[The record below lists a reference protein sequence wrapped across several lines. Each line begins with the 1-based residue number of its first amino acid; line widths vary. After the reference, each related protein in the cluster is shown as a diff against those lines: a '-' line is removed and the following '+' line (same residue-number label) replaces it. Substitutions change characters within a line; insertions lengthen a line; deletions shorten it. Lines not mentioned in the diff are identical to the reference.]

1 MSDIDNI
8 KARIDIVD
16 LVSTYAPLQK
26 AGRTFK
32 AVCPFHT
39 EKTPSFIVN
48 PDRQSWHCFGACS
61 TGGDAFTFVMRKENL
76 DFSGALNLLAQRA
89 GVELTRQGG
98 PNDSRRDDSLYRVNR
113 SAANFYRQT
122 LTHDAGV
129 VGRTYLQTR
138 GVDSQTSQKFGIG
151 LSTDSWDDLKTYLLT
166 HDIPI
171 EDAIKAGLVTK
182 GTNGNTWDFF
192 RGRLMFPIA
201 DRRGNV
207 TGFGGRALND
217 SAPKYINTSSTPIFE
232 KRNTLYALHVAMD
245 SIRQDRTVV
254 IVEGYM
260 DAITAHQ
267 YGHNNVVA
275 SMGTALTD
283 QQVSQL
289 RSLADRYILALDP
302 DSAGQAATLRSL
314 ESAWHLIQSTAARQR
329 RQSRSALHQ
338 SKTVDL
344 RIAALPQGL
353 DPDALIRENPERWD
367 QLMSEALP
375 MLDYII
381 PTVSSGFDLTAD
393 NGKIQVVD
401 IVWPLIRSLN
411 DLDQDHYLQQ
421 LATAIGVTIDA
432 LRASL
437 GSRVAERG
445 PTSQGLGPAN
455 RTEITRSALTGGRD
469 DALEDFALAMMVNRP
484 ELATKSQ
491 GFSANYL
498 RKIENRQVFT
508 ELQSCS
514 TIDAL
519 WESIDESLHQHL
531 SHLTEAD
538 LVTTDLAKSE
548 SALEE
553 VLRRLERRYWLEVQ
567 ETLVATD
574 DPGQPP
580 SMELEAEVESVN
592 SRIRES
598 EPMRTGPV

>member
-1 MSDIDNI
+1 
-8 KARIDIVD
+8 
-16 LVSTYAPLQK
+16 
-26 AGRTFK
+26 
-32 AVCPFHT
+32 
-39 EKTPSFIVN
+39 
-48 PDRQSWHCFGACS
+48 
-61 TGGDAFTFVMRKENL
+61 
-76 DFSGALNLLAQRA
+76 
-89 GVELTRQGG
+89 
-98 PNDSRRDDSLYRVNR
+98 
-113 SAANFYRQT
+113 
-122 LTHDAGV
+122 
-129 VGRTYLQTR
+129 
-138 GVDSQTSQKFGIG
+138 
-151 LSTDSWDDLKTYLLT
+151 
-166 HDIPI
+166 
-171 EDAIKAGLVTK
+171 
-182 GTNGNTWDFF
+182 
-192 RGRLMFPIA
+192 
-201 DRRGNV
+201 
-207 TGFGGRALND
+207 
-217 SAPKYINTSSTPIFE
+217 
-232 KRNTLYALHVAMD
+232 
-245 SIRQDRTVV
+245 
-254 IVEGYM
+254 
-260 DAITAHQ
+260 
-267 YGHNNVVA
+267 
-275 SMGTALTD
+275 
-283 QQVSQL
+283 
-289 RSLADRYILALDP
+289 
-302 DSAGQAATLRSL
+302 
-314 ESAWHLIQSTAARQR
+314 
-329 RQSRSALHQ
+329 
-338 SKTVDL
+338 
-344 RIAALPQGL
+344 L
-353 DPDALIRENPERWD
+353 DPDALIRENPERWN

-445 PTSQGLGPAN
+445 PTSQGLVPAN